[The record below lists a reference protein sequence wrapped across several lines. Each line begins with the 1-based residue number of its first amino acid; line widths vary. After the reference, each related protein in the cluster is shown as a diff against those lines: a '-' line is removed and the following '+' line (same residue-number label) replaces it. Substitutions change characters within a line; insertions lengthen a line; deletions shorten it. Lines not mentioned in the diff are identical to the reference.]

1 MALGVLASVAL
12 LLLHVARPWP
22 LKWLVDA
29 LAGHHVPHWV
39 PAGLPRAVPVVVA
52 IFLALAAA
60 GAAAEYA
67 QVMLLNGL
75 GNRIL
80 FRFRSALFAHLVRQ
94 PLAYHESH
102 DVGEL
107 LTRVVS
113 DTSRLRRGING
124 LLVKV
129 AQTLALFAATLG
141 VVLWISPVL
150 GIVLAA
156 AGVAALGAMR
166 ASGRRIAGAAKRQRK
181 REGALAALVGS
192 ELAHIRELQLYGE
205 AASGVMRGFARRN
218 NRSLGQEQKVRRFA
232 AGLTV
237 RVDLVIAV
245 GVAVALGFGAFQVGR
260 GTLTAGDLVLFLSYA
275 LALRHPFVG
284 FAYQTARIG
293 RTYACAERLARIAER
308 ASTIVDAPL
317 AEPAPRLAG
326 ALRLESVSL
335 KSPRRVRGARKWAL
349 DGLACELPA
358 GQRVALIGGNGSGK
372 STLLRLVPR
381 LSDPDS
387 GRVLV
392 GDRDLRDWTLASL
405 RDQIG
410 VVFQDVA
417 LPGLTVA
424 EVIALGRPGASVKE
438 IHAAAKRAR
447 VHDFVKRLPQGYDT
461 VVRRGGDLLSGG
473 ERRRLAIAC
482 ALLRDGAI
490 WLLDEPTAALDD
502 ETSREIVAVL
512 LDATRGRTTLW
523 VTHDADVVRQ
533 LDWVLELD
541 RGRAV
546 FCGPA
551 AQYLEQHAV
560 GRDTAA
566 PMYVQS

>member
-1 MALGVLASVAL
+1 MVAGVLASLAVV
-12 LLLHVARPWP
+12 LLHVARPWP

-29 LAGHHVPHWV
+29 LAGHRVPAWV
-39 PAGLPRAVPVVVA
+39 PAGVSHAVPVVVA
-52 IFLALAAA
+52 LFLVLAAA
-60 GAAAEYA
+60 GAAAEYT

-75 GNRIL
+75 GNRVL

-141 VVLWISPVL
+141 VVFWIAPVL
-150 GIVLAA
+150 GIVLAV
-156 AGVAALGAMR
+156 AGLAALVAMR

-192 ELAHIRELQLYGE
+192 ELAHVRELQLFGQ
-205 AASGVMRGFARRN
+205 AASRVMLGFARRN
-218 NRSLGQEQKVRRFA
+218 DRSLGQEQKVRRLA
-232 AGLTV
+232 AGLTA

-245 GVAVALGFGAFQVGR
+245 GVAVALGFGALQVGS
-260 GTLTAGDLVLFLSYA
+260 GALTAGDLVLFLSYA

-284 FAYQTARIG
+284 FAYQAARIG

-308 ASTIVDAPL
+308 VPAIVDAPL
-317 AEPAPRLAG
+317 AEPAPRLIG
-326 ALRLESVSL
+326 ALRFENVSL
-335 KSPRRVRGARKWAL
+335 KAPRRVRGGRKWTLNGL
-349 DGLACELPA
+349 DCELPA
-358 GQRVALIGGNGSGK
+358 GQRVAILGGNGAGK

-381 LSDPDS
+381 LADPAS

-392 GDRDLRDWTLASL
+392 GDRDLRDWTLASV

-417 LPGLTVA
+417 LPGLTVG
-424 EVIALGRPGASVKE
+424 EIIALGRPGASAEEVR
-438 IHAAAKRAR
+438 AAAERAR
-447 VHDFVKRLPQGYDT
+447 VHDFVMRLPQGYDT
-461 VVRRGGDLLSGG
+461 VIRRSGGLLSGG
-473 ERRRLAIAC
+473 ERRRLALAC

-490 WLLDEPTAALDD
+490 WLLDEPTTALDD
-502 ETSREIVAVL
+502 ETSREIVEVL

-523 VTHDADVVRQ
+523 VTHDLEVAGR
-533 LDWVLELD
+533 LDWVLVLD

-546 FCGPA
+546 FSGPSVLYFAQQRGVDA
-551 AQYLEQHAV
+551 A
-560 GRDTAA
+560 AA
-566 PMYVQS
+566 SLYVES